1 MEANVYLDESGDL
14 GWVFNLDYRRGG
26 SSRYLTIAYIIMPRE
41 THHLLGRLVKECYN
55 KWGIDPKKEM
65 KGNLMSYS
73 RKDDIVKAVIKMF
86 SNEPRA
92 HMGAVTVKK
101 ENVQAHIR
109 KDPNKLYN
117 YMMGL
122 ALLEPIKAYEDV
134 ELIRDNRSIK
144 VEEGKSIGYY
154 LQMQLWFTLDVE
166 TKLHDMPT
174 DSKTSAHIQ
183 FVDWISYIVWS
194 AFEDRKVDHYRR
206 LAQFGNFKTL
216 YYEGKGRRLTA

>member
-1 MEANVYLDESGDL
+1 MKANVYLDESGDL

-41 THHLLGRLVKECYN
+41 THHLLGRLVKDCYK

-134 ELIRDNRSIK
+134 ELIRDNRSIR

-174 DSKTSAHIQ
+174 DSKTSTHIQ